1 MLDPVEMTMA
11 FVVSPQIY
19 ADHQIYR
26 IKLYSRSMTAWD
38 TDYYILSTVLKA
50 GKIKTSPD
58 FM

>member
-19 ADHQIYR
+19 ADPQIYR
-26 IKLYSRSMTAWD
+26 IKLYSRSMTVWD
-38 TDYYILSTVLKA
+38 TDYYILSTVLKV
-50 GKIKTSPD
+50 GKIRTSPD